1 MAGDDTADA
10 KFVLFGRLAQRL
22 IGRSVEILLEGNAA
36 GKEAIPKEI
45 TNLLEENFTWKVAI
59 TENTMSSGNVSFQ
72 VNMIVGNGNSQNP
85 AIPQSPSASQASSM
99 VPSLALSPSVT
110 HELSVGQSTAA
121 VAPSIGFSDPPAT
134 PSAGLNSP
142 LVVGAKDKN
151 DDVECQSKTPVQVLD
166 EEDEV
171 SLLSKHTQPF
181 IPESFCAKTFLAN
194 DLADPIG

>member
-10 KFVLFGRLAQRL
+10 KFVLFGRLAQCL

-85 AIPQSPSASQASSM
+85 A
-99 VPSLALSPSVT
+99 T
-110 HELSVGQSTAA
+110 HNLHLHLRH
-121 VAPSIGFSDPPAT
+121 PPWY
-134 PSAGLNSP
+134 
-142 LVVGAKDKN
+142 
-151 DDVECQSKTPVQVLD
+151 
-166 EEDEV
+166 
-171 SLLSKHTQPF
+171 LL
-181 IPESFCAKTFLAN
+181 
-194 DLADPIG
+194 

>member
-1 MAGDDTADA
+1 
-10 KFVLFGRLAQRL
+10 
-22 IGRSVEILLEGNAA
+22 
-36 GKEAIPKEI
+36 
-45 TNLLEENFTWKVAI
+45 
-59 TENTMSSGNVSFQ
+59 
-72 VNMIVGNGNSQNP
+72 
-85 AIPQSPSASQASSM
+85 M